1 MNVNI
6 PTGNGSEAKVMY
18 MTYTGIN
25 AEPAINILINCFF
38 LSDTKDKCHY
48 FPLFFKSQIN

>member
-1 MNVNI
+1 VNI